1 MKKEEL
7 NEKIIFIIIN
17 NIFILFIMSQVGT
30 RAQVMHGNALR
41 TGGGLT
47 KKDLKY
53 NKQGKIVSKTM
64 SMRAK
69 KEKRLEKAG
78 WTVRKGQFG
87 AFKMSGGGKFIL
99 GPYSKYNPNNEDF
112 NIDKPV
118 TPMPGEI
125 LEIFSNKHY
134 NLTDYIESS
143 VNYYS
148 TKNPFHK
155 EGLMKVNH
163 TIIIDVLQTV
173 YNKYMLGD
181 MPDEEALKK
190 MPSRQII
197 MYLGLTP
204 DEFKNK
210 ILTEW
215 NKLNGVLN
223 RVDNYTNIATEN
235 NKDKIKGIK
244 ISGKNKNGK
253 KIPPSIVREQT
264 LWKLALNLGSSIEY
278 EIQLWF
284 GGKIIKRFR
293 MNLENYRV
301 KNKDREYIMSTITRH
316 YLAEN
321 SNIRKNYMIQKLLN
335 INTDDYII
343 QLKLTTRPRPKP
355 TPTTSKAK
363 TAKKPKTKAKT
374 AKKTYANVLR
384 S

>member
-1 MKKEEL
+1 
-7 NEKIIFIIIN
+7 
-17 NIFILFIMSQVGT
+17 MSRVGT

-99 GPYSKYNPNNEDF
+99 GPYSRYKEDS
-112 NIDKPV
+112 NISKPV
-118 TPMPGEI
+118 TPMPI
-125 LEIFSNKHY
+125 YVLYIISDYIHNSNKIIDEINKFYTNKNKKTNETNENDENNRQGFLGNNNGY
-134 NLTDYIESS
+134 NGNNNENNNVKLYPK
-143 VNYYS
+143 N
-148 TKNPFHK
+148 NPFH
-155 EGLMKVNH
+155 EEHLVKVNH
-163 TIIIDVLQTV
+163 NVIIAALKVV
-173 YNKYMLGD
+173 YDKYMLGN
-181 MPDEEALKK
+181 MPEDEELKK

-197 MYLGLTP
+197 MYLGLKP
-204 DEFKNK
+204 SEFKNR
-210 ILTEW
+210 LLNEW
-215 NKLNGVLN
+215 KKLKGVLKE
-223 RVDNYTNIATEN
+223 VEKYINIATRNKN
-235 NKDKIKGIK
+235 NRIRGIK
-244 ISGKNKNGK
+244 ISGKNKGV
-253 KIPPSIVREQT
+253 KIPPSIVKEQT

-278 EIQLWF
+278 EIQLLF

-321 SNIRKNYMIQKLLN
+321 SNIRKNYIIQKLLN

-343 QLKLTTRPRPKP
+343 QLKLTTRPRPK
-355 TPTTSKAK
+355 AK
-363 TAKKPKTKAKT
+363 TAKNQKQKQKQQ
-374 AKKTYANVLR
+374 KK
-384 S
+384 